1 MMSKINDNKTRIA
14 ILCEEHDVGA
24 LFFSIFLF
32 PVKAHELEVFAPVRL
47 KDAGLQKVIELQ
59 PQIVILTDIKREHLY
74 ETIDILKQTNP
85 TVKIIAYSAQF
96 KEDELQHLKEMG
108 VAAIFEKPFDGRE
121 IRDAVFALHSQ
132 RQQGN

>member
-1 MMSKINDNKTRIA
+1 MSDTNDGRTRIA

-24 LFFSIFLF
+24 LFYSIVLV
-32 PVKAHELEVFAPVRL
+32 PVKAHELEVFAPVRFKDEGLL
-47 KDAGLQKVIELQ
+47 KIIELQ
-59 PQIVILTDIKREHLY
+59 PQIVILADIKRENLY

-96 KEDELQHLKEMG
+96 KEGELNRLKELG
-108 VAAIFEKPFDGRE
+108 VTAIFEKPFDGRE
-121 IRDAVFALHSQ
+121 IRDAVFALYNQ